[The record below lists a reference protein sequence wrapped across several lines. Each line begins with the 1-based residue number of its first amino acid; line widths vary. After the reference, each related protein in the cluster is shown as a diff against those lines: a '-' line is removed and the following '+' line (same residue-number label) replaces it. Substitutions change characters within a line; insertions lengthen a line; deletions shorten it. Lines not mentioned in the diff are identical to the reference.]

1 MLTRYKYVFL
11 IVLKV
16 VHLNSYE
23 NNGGAGRA
31 ASRLVSALQHE
42 GLDASLWVNYS
53 FEAHSS
59 QHNFSKGL
67 LPKFITA
74 VQIILERILTK
85 TRIKSVK
92 TPFSI
97 PFFGKDI
104 SRHPALKEADIIHLH
119 WINHAFLRPKDLA
132 KLQKLN
138 KPIVWTFHDS
148 NAFTGGC
155 HVRYACTHFE
165 QSCGNCPIVK
175 QPAPQDLSQ
184 HLWKSKKQ
192 AYNGLALQVIAP
204 SQWMAQSAKK
214 SSLFAKSPIHIIP
227 NTLNTQVFSPSDKAL
242 AREKLGLPADAFLIL
257 SGFMPSSNDKH
268 KGADL
273 LVEALGIF
281 GQSNEVELVVFGNRR
296 AGDLPDFDLKTT
308 FLGTITEEEK
318 LAICYAAADVFVTPS
333 IEDNLPNTVL
343 ESLACGT
350 PVVAF
355 TTGGIPDMVKHR
367 HNGYLA
373 PGASPE
379 ELAKG
384 LAWVKNYADKAAL
397 SKAARQTVLS
407 TFSETVVAKQH
418 IKLYQSILNTR
429 A

>member
-1 MLTRYKYVFL
+1 M

-31 ASRLVSALQHE
+31 ASRLVGALQRE

-53 FEAHSS
+53 FEAQAS
-59 QHNFSKGL
+59 QYNFSKAL
-67 LPKFITA
+67 LPKFFTA
-74 VQIILERILTK
+74 VQIIIERILTK
-85 TRIKSVK
+85 SRIKSVK

-175 QPAPQDLSQ
+175 QPGPHDLS
-184 HLWKSKKQ
+184 HHIWKAKKQ
-192 AYNGLALQVIAP
+192 AYTSLALQVIAP
-204 SQWMAQSAKK
+204 SQWMAQSAKR
-214 SSLFAKSPIHIIP
+214 SALFAESPIHIIP

-242 AREKLGLPADAFLIL
+242 AREKLGLPANAFLIL
-257 SGFMPSSNDKH
+257 SGFMPSANDKH
-268 KGADL
+268 KGANL

-281 GQSNEVELVVFGNRR
+281 GQRNEAELVIFGNRT
-296 AGDLPDFDLKTT
+296 AGDLPDFKFKTT

-318 LAICYAAADVFVTPS
+318 LALCYAAADVFVTPS

-355 TTGGIPDMVKHR
+355 TTGGIPDMVVHQQ
-367 HNGYLA
+367 NGYLA
-373 PGASPE
+373 KDASPE

-384 LAWVKNYADKAAL
+384 LAWIKNHTDKVSLAT
-397 SKAARQTVLS
+397 AARKTVLA
-407 TFSETVVAKQH
+407 TFSESVVAQQH
-418 IKLYQSILNTR
+418 IKLYQSILNSR

>member
-1 MLTRYKYVFL
+1 MVD
-11 IVLKV
+11 LKV

-31 ASRLVSALQHE
+31 ASRLVRALQE
-42 GLDASLWVNYS
+42 QCVDTSLWVNYS
-53 FEAHSS
+53 FESVPNS
-59 QHNFSKGL
+59 NNFSKGL

-74 VQIILERILTK
+74 VQIILERLLTK
-85 TRIKSVK
+85 IRLKPLK
-92 TPFSI
+92 TPFSS
-97 PFFGKDI
+97 PVFGKDI
-104 SRHPALKEADIIHLH
+104 STHPSLKAADIIHLH
-119 WINHAFLRPKDLA
+119 WVNHAFLRPQDLA

-165 QSCGNCPIVK
+165 QACGNCPLVK
-175 QPAPQDLSQ
+175 KPRANDIS
-184 HLWKSKKQ
+184 HNIWVAKKQ
-192 AYNGLALQVIAP
+192 AYAELSLQVVAP
-204 SQWMAQSAKK
+204 STWMAQSAKK
-214 SSLFAKSPIHIIP
+214 SSLFAQKPIHVIP
-227 NTLNTQVFSPSDKAL
+227 NTLNTAVFAPSDKVI
-242 AREKLGLPADAFLIL
+242 AREKLGLPAKAFLIL
-257 SGFMPSSNDKH
+257 SGFMPSANDKH

-273 LVEALGIF
+273 LVDALRIF
-281 GQSNEVELVVFGNRR
+281 GQSHKAELVVFGNRT
-296 AGDLPDFDLKTT
+296 AGDLPDFKLKTT

-318 LAICYAAADVFVTPS
+318 LALCYAAADVFVTPS

-355 TTGGIPDMVKHR
+355 TTGGIPDMVKHQQ
-367 HNGYLA
+367 NGYLA
-373 PGASPE
+373 AGASPV

-384 LAWVKNYADKAAL
+384 LVWVKNHADKAAL
-397 SKAARQTVLS
+397 SEAARQTVLT
-407 TFSETVVAKQH
+407 TFSETVVAQQH
-418 IKLYQSILNTR
+418 IQLYQSILKGR

>member
-1 MLTRYKYVFL
+1 MVD
-11 IVLKV
+11 LKV

-31 ASRLVSALQHE
+31 ASRLVGALQQE

-53 FEAHSS
+53 FEAHPSP
-59 QHNFSKGL
+59 HNFSKAF
-67 LPKFITA
+67 LPKIITA
-74 VQIILERILTK
+74 IQIILERILTK
-85 TRIKSVK
+85 IRIKPIK

-104 SRHPALKEADIIHLH
+104 SRHPAVKESDIIHLH

-165 QSCGNCPIVK
+165 QACGNCPVVNSPSVDDISH
-175 QPAPQDLSQ
+175 QI
-184 HLWKSKKQ
+184 WKAKKQ
-192 AYNGLALQVIAP
+192 AYAGLALQVIAP
-204 SQWMAQSAKK
+204 SQWMANSAKK
-214 SSLFAKSPIHIIP
+214 SALFTKSPIHTIP
-227 NTLNTQVFSPSDKAL
+227 NTLNTSVFVPSDKAL

-257 SGFMPSSNDKH
+257 SGFMPSANDKH

-273 LVEALGIF
+273 LVEALRIF
-281 GQSNEVELVVFGNRR
+281 AQTHEAELVVFGNRT
-296 AGDLPDFDLKTT
+296 AGDLPDFNSKTT

-318 LAICYAAADVFVTPS
+318 LALCYAAADVFITPS

-355 TTGGIPDMVKHR
+355 TTGGIPDMVKHQ

-373 PGASPE
+373 QGASPK

-384 LAWVKNYADKAAL
+384 LVWVKNHSNKAAL
-397 SKAARQTVLS
+397 ATAARETVLAN
-407 TFSETVVAKQH
+407 FSESVVAQQH
-418 IKLYQSILNTR
+418 IKLYQFILKNR

>member
-1 MLTRYKYVFL
+1 M

-31 ASRLVSALQHE
+31 ASRLVGALQQE

-53 FEAHSS
+53 FEAQAS
-59 QHNFSKGL
+59 QYNFSKGL
-67 LPKFITA
+67 VPKFLTA

-85 TRIKSVK
+85 TRIKPVK
-92 TPFSI
+92 IPFSV

-175 QPAPQDLSQ
+175 LPAPQDLS
-184 HLWKSKKQ
+184 HHIWKAKKQ
-192 AYNGLALQVIAP
+192 ACTGLALQVIAP

-214 SSLFAKSPIHIIP
+214 SSLFAKSPIHTIP
-227 NTLNTQVFSPSDKAL
+227 NTLNTSVFAPSDKVL
-242 AREKLGLPADAFLIL
+242 AREKLGLSANAFLIL
-257 SGFMPSSNDKH
+257 SGFMPSANDKH

-273 LVEALGIF
+273 LVEALRIF
-281 GQSNEVELVVFGNRR
+281 GQSNEAELVVFGNRA
-296 AGDLPDFDLKTT
+296 AGDLPDFKFKTT

-318 LAICYAAADVFVTPS
+318 LALCYAAADVFVTPS

-350 PVVAF
+350 SVVAF
-355 TTGGIPDMVKHR
+355 TTGGIPDMVKHQQ
-367 HNGYLA
+367 NGYLA
-373 PGASPE
+373 KGTSPE

-384 LAWVKNYADKAAL
+384 LAWVKNHADRASLAT
-397 SKAARQTVLS
+397 AARKTVLA
-407 TFSETVVAKQH
+407 TFSESVVAQQH
-418 IKLYQSILNTR
+418 IKLYQSILNSR

>member
-1 MLTRYKYVFL
+1 M
-11 IVLKV
+11 KV

-31 ASRLVSALQHE
+31 ASRLVQALKAQ

-53 FEAHSS
+53 FEVQAS
-59 QHNFSKGL
+59 QQNFSRGL
-67 LPKFITA
+67 FPKFITA
-74 VQIILERILTK
+74 VQIILERIRTK
-85 TRIKSVK
+85 TRIKPVK

-104 SRHPALKEADIIHLH
+104 SRHPVLREADIIHLH

-165 QSCGNCPIVK
+165 QACGNCPIVK
-175 QPAPQDLSQ
+175 QPSTHDLS
-184 HLWKSKKQ
+184 HHIWKSKKQ
-192 AYNGLALQVIAP
+192 AYAGLELQVIAP

-214 SSLFAKSPIHIIP
+214 SSLFAQSPIHIVP
-227 NTLNTQVFSPSDKAL
+227 NTLNTEVFAPSDKVL
-242 AREKLGLPADAFLIL
+242 AREKLGLPANDFLIL
-257 SGFMPSSNDKH
+257 SGFMPSANDKH

-273 LVEALGIF
+273 LVDALGIF
-281 GQSNEVELVVFGNRR
+281 GQNNVAELVVFGNR
-296 AGDLPDFDLKTT
+296 AASDLPDFNLKTT

-318 LAICYAAADVFVTPS
+318 LALCYAAADVFVTPS

-355 TTGGIPDMVKHR
+355 TTGGIPDMVKHQQ
-367 HNGYLA
+367 NGYLA
-373 PGASPE
+373 KGTSPE
-379 ELAKG
+379 GLANG
-384 LAWVKNYADKAAL
+384 LAWVKNHADKGAL
-397 SKAARQTVLS
+397 SKSARQTVLT
-407 TFSETVVAKQH
+407 TFSETVVAQQH
-418 IKLYQSILNTR
+418 IQLYQTIIHNR

>member
-1 MLTRYKYVFL
+1 L

-31 ASRLVSALQHE
+31 ACRLVGALQQE
-42 GLDASLWVNYS
+42 GLETSLWVNYS
-53 FEAHSS
+53 FEAQAS
-59 QHNFSKGL
+59 QHNFSKAL
-67 LPKFITA
+67 LPNFFTA
-74 VQIILERILTK
+74 VQIIIERILTK
-85 TRIKSVK
+85 TRIKSFK

-104 SRHPALKEADIIHLH
+104 SRHLALKEADIIHLH

-175 QPAPQDLSQ
+175 LPAPQDLS
-184 HLWKSKKQ
+184 HHIWKAKKQ
-192 AYNGLALQVIAP
+192 AYTGLALQVIAP
-204 SQWMAQSAKK
+204 SQWMAQSAKR
-214 SSLFAKSPIHIIP
+214 SGLFAESPIHIIP

-242 AREKLGLPADAFLIL
+242 AREQLGLPAHTFLIL
-257 SGFMPSSNDKH
+257 SGFMPSANDKH

-273 LVEALGIF
+273 LVEALRIF
-281 GQSNEVELVVFGNRR
+281 GQSDSAELVIFGNRR
-296 AGDLPDFDLKTT
+296 AGDLPDFNLNTI
-308 FLGTITEEEK
+308 FLGTINQEKK
-318 LAICYAAADVFVTPS
+318 LALCYAAADVFVTPS

-355 TTGGIPDMVKHR
+355 TTGGIPDMVVHQQ
-367 HNGYLA
+367 NGYLA
-373 PGASPE
+373 QGASPE

-384 LAWVKNYADKAAL
+384 LAWVKNHVDKAAL
-397 SKAARQTVLS
+397 SEAARQTVLS
-407 TFSETVVAKQH
+407 TFSESVVAKQH
-418 IKLYQSILNTR
+418 IKLYQSILNSR

>member
-1 MLTRYKYVFL
+1 MVD
-11 IVLKV
+11 LKV

-31 ASRLVSALQHE
+31 ASRLVQALQAQ

-53 FEAHSS
+53 FEVQAS
-59 QHNFSKGL
+59 QQNFSRGL
-67 LPKFITA
+67 FPKFITA
-74 VQIILERILTK
+74 VQIILERIRTK
-85 TRIKSVK
+85 TRIKPVK

-104 SRHPALKEADIIHLH
+104 SRHPVLREADIIHLH

-165 QSCGNCPIVK
+165 QACGNCPIVK
-175 QPAPQDLSQ
+175 QPSTHDLS
-184 HLWKSKKQ
+184 HHIWKSKKQ
-192 AYNGLALQVIAP
+192 AYVGLELQVIAP

-214 SSLFAKSPIHIIP
+214 SSLFAQSPIHIVP
-227 NTLNTQVFSPSDKAL
+227 NTLNTEVFAPSDKVL
-242 AREKLGLPADAFLIL
+242 AREKLGLPANAFLIL
-257 SGFMPSSNDKH
+257 SGFMPSANDKH

-273 LVEALGIF
+273 LVDALGIF
-281 GQSNEVELVVFGNRR
+281 GQNNEAELVVFGNRA
-296 AGDLPDFDLKTT
+296 AGDLPDFKFKTT

-318 LAICYAAADVFVTPS
+318 LALCYAAADVFVTPS

-355 TTGGIPDMVKHR
+355 TTGGIPDMVKHQQ
-367 HNGYLA
+367 NGYLA
-373 PGASPE
+373 KDASPKE
-379 ELAKG
+379 MAKG
-384 LAWVKNYADKAAL
+384 LAWVKNNADKVSL
-397 SKAARQTVLS
+397 SKVARQTVLT
-407 TFSETVVAKQH
+407 TFSETVVAQQH
-418 IKLYQSILNTR
+418 IQLYQAIIHNR

>member
-1 MLTRYKYVFL
+1 LVD
-11 IVLKV
+11 LKV

-31 ASRLVSALQHE
+31 ASRLVGALQQE
-42 GLDASLWVNYS
+42 GLNASIWVNYS
-53 FEAHSS
+53 FEV
-59 QHNFSKGL
+59 QPTQYNFSRGL
-67 LPKFITA
+67 IPKFFTA

-85 TRIKSVK
+85 TRIKPAK

-104 SRHPALKEADIIHLH
+104 SQHLALKEADIIHLH

-132 KLQKLN
+132 KLRKLN

-155 HVRYACTHFE
+155 HVRYTCTHFE
-165 QSCGNCPIVK
+165 QACGNCPIVK
-175 QPAPQDLSQ
+175 KSAPHDISHQI
-184 HLWKSKKQ
+184 WNSKKQ
-192 AYNGLALQVIAP
+192 AYTGLGLEVIAP
-204 SQWMAQSAKK
+204 SKWMAQSAKK
-214 SSLFAKSPIHIIP
+214 SALFVKSPIHTIP
-227 NTLNTQVFSPSDKAL
+227 NTLNTSVFAPSDKAL
-242 AREKLGLPADAFLIL
+242 AREKLGLPATSFLIL
-257 SGFMPSSNDKH
+257 SGFMPSANDKH

-273 LVEALGIF
+273 LVDALGIF
-281 GQSNEVELVVFGNRR
+281 GQSNEAELVVFGNRT
-296 AGDLPDFDLKTT
+296 AGDLPDFKFKTT
-308 FLGTITEEEK
+308 FLGTIAAEEK
-318 LAICYAAADVFVTPS
+318 LALCYAAADVFITPS

-355 TTGGIPDMVKHR
+355 TTGGIPDMVTHQQ
-367 HNGYLA
+367 NGYLA
-373 PGASPE
+373 PGAYPE

-384 LAWVKNYADKAAL
+384 LDWVKNHANKAAL
-397 SKAARQTVLS
+397 SEAARQTVLS
-407 TFSETVVAKQH
+407 TFSETVVAQQH
-418 IKLYQSILNTR
+418 IKLYQSILKNR

>member
-1 MLTRYKYVFL
+1 L

-31 ASRLVSALQHE
+31 ANRLVRALQE
-42 GLDASLWVNYS
+42 QGIDTALWVNYS
-53 FEAHSS
+53 FEAQAS

-85 TRIKSVK
+85 MKIKAVK

-104 SRHPALKEADIIHLH
+104 SRHPVLKEADIIHLH
-119 WINHAFLRPKDLA
+119 WINHAFLRPIDLA

-138 KPIVWTFHDS
+138 KPFVWTFHDS

-165 QSCGNCPIVK
+165 HACGNCPIVK
-175 QPAPQDLSQ
+175 QPAPHDLS
-184 HLWKSKKQ
+184 HHIWKAKKQ
-192 AYNGLALQVIAP
+192 AYAGLELQLIAP

-214 SSLFAKSPIHIIP
+214 SALFAKSPIHTIP
-227 NTLNTQVFSPSDKAL
+227 NTLNTSVFAPSDKAL
-242 AREKLGLPADAFLIL
+242 AREKLGLPANAFLIL
-257 SGFMPSSNDKH
+257 SGFMPSANDKH

-273 LVEALGIF
+273 LVDALGIF
-281 GQSNEVELVVFGNRR
+281 GQSNEAELVVFGNRA
-296 AGDLPDFDLKTT
+296 AGDLPNFNLNTI
-308 FLGTITEEEK
+308 FLGTINEEEK
-318 LAICYAAADVFVTPS
+318 LALCYAAADVFVTPS

-355 TTGGIPDMVKHR
+355 TIGGIPDMVVHQQ
-367 HNGYLA
+367 NGYLA
-373 PGASPE
+373 KDASPE

-384 LAWVKNYADKAAL
+384 LAWVKNHADKASL
-397 SKAARQTVLS
+397 SKAARHTVQN
-407 TFSETVVAKQH
+407 TFSESVVAKQH
-418 IKLYQSILNTR
+418 IKLYQSILNSR

>member
-1 MLTRYKYVFL
+1 MVD
-11 IVLKV
+11 LKV
-16 VHLNSYE
+16 VHINSYE

-31 ASRLVSALQHE
+31 ASRLVQALQAE

-53 FEAHSS
+53 FESAPSPY
-59 QHNFSKGL
+59 NFSKGL
-67 LPKFITA
+67 VPKFFTA

-104 SRHPALKEADIIHLH
+104 SAHPALQAADIIHVH
-119 WINHAFLRPKDLA
+119 WVNHAFLRPKDLA

-155 HVRYACTHFE
+155 HVRYTCTYFE
-165 QSCGNCPIVK
+165 QACGNCPIVK
-175 QPAPQDLSQ
+175 QPGPHDLSN
-184 HLWKSKKQ
+184 HIWKDKKQ
-192 AYNGLALQVIAP
+192 AYAGLELQVIAP

-214 SSLFAKSPIHIIP
+214 SSLFAKSPIHIVP
-227 NTLNTQVFSPSDKAL
+227 NTLNTTVFAPSDKVL
-242 AREKLGLPADAFLIL
+242 AREKLGLPANAFLIL
-257 SGFMPSSNDKH
+257 SGFMPSANDKH

-273 LVEALGIF
+273 LVDALGIF
-281 GQSNEVELVVFGNRR
+281 GQNNEAELVIFGNRT
-296 AGDLPDFDLKTT
+296 ASDLPDFKFKTT

-318 LAICYAAADVFVTPS
+318 LALCYAAADVFVTPS

-355 TTGGIPDMVKHR
+355 TTGGIPDMVNHKQ
-367 HNGYLA
+367 NGYLA
-373 PGASPE
+373 KGASPE
-379 ELAKG
+379 GLANG
-384 LAWVKNYADKAAL
+384 LAWVKNHADKGAL
-397 SKAARQTVLS
+397 SEAARQTVLS
-407 TFSETVVAKQH
+407 TFSETVVAQQH
-418 IKLYQSILNTR
+418 IKLYQSILKGR

>member
-1 MLTRYKYVFL
+1 MVD
-11 IVLKV
+11 LKV

-31 ASRLVSALQHE
+31 ASRLVRALQAE

-53 FEAHSS
+53 FESAPSP
-59 QHNFSKGL
+59 HNFSKGL
-67 LPKFITA
+67 VPRLFTA
-74 VQIILERILTK
+74 IQIILERILTK
-85 TRIKSVK
+85 TRIKSIK

-104 SRHPALKEADIIHLH
+104 STHLALQAADIIHLH
-119 WINHAFLRPKDLA
+119 WVNHAFLRPKDLA
-132 KLQKLN
+132 KLQRLN

-165 QSCGNCPIVK
+165 QACGNCPIVK
-175 QPAPQDLSQ
+175 QPSTHDLS
-184 HLWKSKKQ
+184 HHIWKAKKQ
-192 AYNGLALQVIAP
+192 AYTGLELQVIAP
-204 SQWMAQSAKK
+204 SEWMAQSAKQ
-214 SSLFAKSPIHIIP
+214 SSLFAKSPIYIIP
-227 NTLNTQVFSPSDKAL
+227 NTLNTEVFAPSNKAL
-242 AREKLGLPADAFLIL
+242 AREKLGLPANAFLIL
-257 SGFMPSSNDKH
+257 SGFMPSANDKH

-273 LVEALGIF
+273 LVDALGIF
-281 GQSNEVELVVFGNRR
+281 GQNNEAELVIFGNRA
-296 AGDLPDFDLKTT
+296 AGDLPDFKFKTT
-308 FLGTITEEEK
+308 FLGTITQEEK
-318 LAICYAAADVFVTPS
+318 LALCYAAADVFVTPS

-355 TTGGIPDMVKHR
+355 TTGGIPDMVKHQQ
-367 HNGYLA
+367 NGYLA
-373 PGASPE
+373 KDASPK

-384 LAWVKNYADKAAL
+384 LVWVKNHADKGAL
-397 SKAARQTVLS
+397 SKSARQTVLT
-407 TFSETVVAKQH
+407 TFSETVVAQQH
-418 IKLYQSILNTR
+418 IQFYQSILHSR

>member
-1 MLTRYKYVFL
+1 MVD
-11 IVLKV
+11 LKV

-31 ASRLVSALQHE
+31 ASRLVRALQAE

-53 FEAHSS
+53 FELAPSP
-59 QHNFSKGL
+59 HNFSKGL
-67 LPKFITA
+67 VPRLFTA
-74 VQIILERILTK
+74 IQIILERILTK

-104 SRHPALKEADIIHLH
+104 STHLALQAADIIHLH
-119 WINHAFLRPKDLA
+119 WVNHAFLRPKDLA
-132 KLQKLN
+132 KLQRLN

-165 QSCGNCPIVK
+165 QACGNCPIVK
-175 QPAPQDLSQ
+175 QPGPHDLS
-184 HLWKSKKQ
+184 HHIWKAKKQ
-192 AYNGLALQVIAP
+192 AYTGLELQVIAP
-204 SQWMAQSAKK
+204 SEWMAQSAKK
-214 SSLFAKSPIHIIP
+214 SALFAKSPIPTIP
-227 NTLNTQVFSPSDKAL
+227 NTLNTQVFAPSDKVL
-242 AREKLGLPADAFLIL
+242 AREKLGLPANAFLIL
-257 SGFMPSSNDKH
+257 SGFMPSANDKH

-273 LVEALGIF
+273 LVDALGIF
-281 GQSNEVELVVFGNRR
+281 GQNNEAELVVFGNRA
-296 AGDLPDFDLKTT
+296 AGDLPDFKFKTT

-318 LAICYAAADVFVTPS
+318 LALCYAAADVFVTPS

-355 TTGGIPDMVKHR
+355 TTGGIPDMIVHQQ
-367 HNGYLA
+367 NGYLA
-373 PGASPE
+373 PGSSPE

-384 LAWVKNYADKAAL
+384 LAWVKNHADKAAL
-397 SKAARQTVLS
+397 SDAARQTVLS
-407 TFSETVVAKQH
+407 TFSESVVAQQH
-418 IKLYQSILNTR
+418 IQLYQSILKGR

>member
-1 MLTRYKYVFL
+1 L

-31 ASRLVSALQHE
+31 ASRLVGALQQE

-53 FEAHSS
+53 FEAQAS
-59 QHNFSKGL
+59 QYNFSKAL
-67 LPKFITA
+67 LPNFFTA
-74 VQIILERILTK
+74 VQIIIERILTK

-175 QPAPQDLSQ
+175 LPAPQDLS
-184 HLWKSKKQ
+184 HHIWKAKKQ
-192 AYNGLALQVIAP
+192 AYTGLALQIIAP
-204 SQWMAQSAKK
+204 SQWMAQSAKR
-214 SSLFAKSPIHIIP
+214 SALFAESPIHIIP

-242 AREKLGLPADAFLIL
+242 AREKLGLPAHTFLIL
-257 SGFMPSSNDKH
+257 SGFMPSANDKH
-268 KGADL
+268 KGANL

-281 GQSNEVELVVFGNRR
+281 GQSDSAELVIFGNRT
-296 AGDLPDFDLKTT
+296 AGDLPVFNLNTI
-308 FLGTITEEEK
+308 FLGTINEEK
-318 LAICYAAADVFVTPS
+318 KLALCYAAADVFVTPS

-355 TTGGIPDMVKHR
+355 TTGGIPDMVVHQK
-367 HNGYLA
+367 NGYLA
-373 PGASPE
+373 KGTSPE
-379 ELAKG
+379 ELAQG
-384 LAWVKNYADKAAL
+384 LAWVKNHVNKTAL
-397 SKAARQTVLS
+397 SEAARQTVLS
-407 TFSETVVAKQH
+407 KFSESVVAQQH
-418 IKLYQSILNTR
+418 IKLYQSILNSR

>member
-1 MLTRYKYVFL
+1 M

-31 ASRLVSALQHE
+31 ASRLVGALQQE

-53 FEAHSS
+53 FEAQPC

-67 LPKFITA
+67 VPKLFTA
-74 VQIILERILTK
+74 IQIILERIRTK
-85 TRIKSVK
+85 MRIKSVK

-104 SRHPALKEADIIHLH
+104 SRHPALKEADLIHLH

-165 QSCGNCPIVK
+165 QACGNCPIVK
-175 QPAPQDLSQ
+175 QPGPHDLS
-184 HLWKSKKQ
+184 HHIWKAKKQ
-192 AYNGLALQVIAP
+192 AYTGLELQVIAP
-204 SQWMAQSAKK
+204 SQWMAQSAKQ
-214 SSLFAKSPIHIIP
+214 SSLFAKSPIHTIP
-227 NTLNTQVFSPSDKAL
+227 NTLNTSVFAPSDKVL
-242 AREKLGLPADAFLIL
+242 AREKLGLPANAFLIL
-257 SGFMPSSNDKH
+257 SGFMPSANDKH

-273 LVEALGIF
+273 LVEALRIF
-281 GQSNEVELVVFGNRR
+281 GQSNKAELVVFGNRA
-296 AGDLPDFDLKTT
+296 AGDLPDFKFKTT

-318 LAICYAAADVFVTPS
+318 LALCYATADVFVTPS

-355 TTGGIPDMVKHR
+355 TTGGIPDMVVHQQ
-367 HNGYLA
+367 NGYLA
-373 PGASPE
+373 KGASPV

-384 LAWVKNYADKAAL
+384 LAWVKNHADKAAL
-397 SKAARQTVLS
+397 SEAARQTVLDN
-407 TFSETVVAKQH
+407 FSESVVAQQH
-418 IKLYQSILNTR
+418 IKLYQSILKSR